1 MSLTEHSDPSY
12 RGASYLIILTESDS
26 PSAVVSEVALEAD
39 KTWAKG
45 DIRGRLQ
52 RKEEFSGV
60 LFDSRLPESEPPTAH
75 VSALLDRL
83 RPHIEAIAAVS
94 RRPEIDV
101 VRIHIVEH
109 TSRDNPEIWL
119 DTAMVR
125 MIGEMGAG
133 IIFDCYVSGE

>member
-1 MSLTEHSDPSY
+1 MSLAEASDSSY
-12 RGASYLIILTESDS
+12 RGASYLIILTESGS

-45 DIRGRLQ
+45 DITGRLQ
-52 RKEEFSGV
+52 RPQEFSGV
-60 LFDSRLPESEPPTAH
+60 LFDSRLPEAEPPTAH

-94 RRPEIDV
+94 RSPETHV
-101 VRIHIVEH
+101 VRVHIVEH

-119 DTAMVR
+119 DTSTVQL
-125 MIGEMGAG
+125 IGEMGAG
-133 IIFDCYVSGE
+133 IIFDCYVSGQ